1 MADNLIKWI
10 EPVRQRRQDYE
21 QQPQQVLEYLDTGS
35 KRARMVAQQTMD
47 RVREAV
53 FHWNEKRRE
62 ISGPRREAKNAP
74 AGR

>member
-10 EPVRQRRQDYE
+10 EPIRQRRQDFE
-21 QQPQQVLEYLDTGS
+21 GDPQQVLEYLDTGS
-35 KRARMVAQQTMD
+35 KRARLVAQQTMD

-53 FHWNEKRRE
+53 FHWNEKCAE
-62 ISGPRREAKNAP
+62 LGPPREAKNAP

>member
-21 QQPQQVLEYLDTGS
+21 RQPDQVLERLDTGS
-35 KRARMVAQQTMD
+35 KRARMVAQETMD

-53 FHWNEKRRE
+53 FHWSEKRGEIGRTRE
-62 ISGPRREAKNAP
+62 PKNIP

>member
-21 QQPQQVLEYLDTGS
+21 QQPQQVLEYLDVGS

-53 FHWNEKRRE
+53 FHWSEKRGE
-62 ISGPRREAKNAP
+62 IGRSGQAKNIP